1 MGKSAGL
8 PLFPDEHGRP
18 FRDATFA
25 SHIMAALEAAV
36 GKERAKLLSPHSW
49 RVWLASA
56 LRMCDATDARI
67 QAMGRWL
74 NPESHEAVDP
84 RCVLFFRHP
93 RVQLHT
99 G

>member
-1 MGKSAGL
+1 
-8 PLFPDEHGRP
+8 
-18 FRDATFA
+18 
-25 SHIMAALEAAV
+25 
-36 GKERAKLLSPHSW
+36 
-49 RVWLASA
+49 
-56 LRMCDATDARI
+56 MCDATDARI

-84 RCVLFFRHP
+84 RRVLLFRHP